1 VARAFADID
10 HDDRLRSALIGS
22 RAFMLSGSSP
32 FSPGVGRNVANPFVA
47 HILVRQLDA
56 FAALI
61 AAADR
66 PWPAR
71 IEAVDAVNLWPVG
84 IALRNERSTIA
95 IRAYTKSVAEQVKR
109 IRCARLINST
119 VPPTLVDPLTG
130 KPLEVA
136 ACRL

>member
-1 VARAFADID
+1 
-10 HDDRLRSALIGS
+10 
-22 RAFMLSGSSP
+22 
-32 FSPGVGRNVANPFVA
+32 
-47 HILVRQLDA
+47 
-56 FAALI
+56 LI

-66 PWPAR
+66 PWPGR

-109 IRCARLINST
+109 IRCPRLINST